1 MHDMPK
7 RENGLESEEPNR
19 ILKISEKVIKTFE
32 KYEQKE
38 GCSESGGILLGHVA
52 RDHVIITEATTP
64 SRFDFK
70 TIITFVR
77 AKIPAQLRINKA
89 WKKSSGTLI
98 YLGEW
103 HTHRGINP
111 TPSAQDKTMIL
122 KSLKETK
129 MEIDFLY
136 LVVVGIN
143 RTYWVGK
150 QTKNGLTRVDNFEIN

>member
-1 MHDMPK
+1 MPK
-7 RENGLESEEPNR
+7 REKNGLESEEPNR
-19 ILKISEKVIKTFE
+19 ILKISEKVRKAFE

-38 GCSESGGILLGHVA
+38 GCCENGGILLGHVA
-52 RDHVIITEATTP
+52 RDYVMITEATTP
-64 SRFDFK
+64 TRFDLK

-89 WKKSSGTLI
+89 WRKSNGALI

-103 HTHRGINP
+103 HTHRETNP
-111 TPSAQDKTMIL
+111 TPSAQDKKMIL
-122 KSLKETK
+122 KSLQETK

-136 LVVVGIN
+136 LIVVGIN

-150 QTKNGLTRVDNFEIN
+150 QNKNGLTKVENFEIN

>member
-1 MHDMPK
+1 MPK
-7 RENGLESEEPNR
+7 REKSALEFEEPNR

-38 GCSESGGILLGHVA
+38 GCSENGGILLGHVA
-52 RDHVIITEATTP
+52 RDYVMIAEATTP
-64 SRFDFK
+64 TRFDFR

-77 AKIPAQLRINKA
+77 VKIPAQLRINKV

-103 HTHRGINP
+103 HTHRETNP
-111 TPSAQDKTMIL
+111 TPSAQDKKMIL
-122 KSLKETK
+122 KSLQETK

-136 LVVVGIN
+136 LIVVGIN

-150 QTKNGLTRVDNFEIN
+150 QTKNGLTKVDNFEIK